1 MNLELSNQ
9 YTENIP
15 EKTYKAITDTSPL
28 VNIFQSGAFL
38 SPLVSNY
45 PNLSCLEIYFLELYK
60 HNFALQYPFFT
71 DYENPFYKH
80 VVPIAYNDND
90 VRCAISVLCGQVMP
104 LNLDDTIMLEYKKRK
119 RSLKSVI
126 PVYLEYGIK
135 RLSTYDMSVLMFLM
149 ISILL
154 FEKNTHIYDRGLEE
168 YLVVVGSVFQN
179 FTFNDIYAN
188 NLALLSFKVFIYND
202 LMSSLINN
210 RIPVVS
216 HFSEYQDI
224 VTNYPFIHLVVVIQ
238 KFRSELSRSPD
249 DPLVLQ
255 KQDGLRYMVKAL
267 SVRDVVSWFPSFFL
281 KQSNLDQ
288 ANLIEIISLIYK
300 RHLLFYLEVDEV
312 RKKNIATSIYL
323 NIMKLPNKYNNGV
336 GVLPQIRSILEYLDD
351 AEMVAFRKKMEL
363 LLLSRFDW
371 KLEEITWT

>member
-1 MNLELSNQ
+1 MDLELSPQ
-9 YTENIP
+9 YTENIQ
-15 EKTYKAITDTSPL
+15 EKTYKAIIDTSPL
-28 VNIFQSGAFL
+28 VNIFQSGGFL
-38 SPLVSNY
+38 SPPVSNY

-104 LNLDDTIMLEYKKRK
+104 LNLDDSIVLEYRKRK

-126 PVYLEYGIK
+126 SVYLEHGVK
-135 RLSTYDMSVLMFLM
+135 RLSTYDMSILMFLM
-149 ISILL
+149 ISMLL
-154 FEKNTHIYDRGLEE
+154 FEKNTHIYDTGLEE
-168 YLVVVGSVFQN
+168 HLVVVGSVFQH
-179 FTFNDIYAN
+179 FTFMDIYAN
-188 NLALLSFKVFIYND
+188 DLALLSFKVFIYND

-210 RIPVVS
+210 RIPIVS
-216 HFSEYQDI
+216 HFSEYQDV
-224 VTNYPFIHLVVVIQ
+224 VTNYPFIHLVVIVQ
-238 KFRSELSRSPD
+238 KFRAELCRAPD

-255 KQDGLRYMVKAL
+255 KLEGLRHMVKTL
-267 SVRDVVSWFPSFFL
+267 SVRDAVSWFPSFFL
-281 KQSNLDQ
+281 KQSNMNL
-288 ANLIEIISLIYK
+288 ASLIETISLIYK
-300 RHLLFYLEVDEV
+300 QHLLFYLEVDEV

-323 NIMKLPNKYNNGV
+323 NIMKLPNKYNIGV

-351 AEMVAFRKKMEL
+351 AEMVLFREKMEL

-371 KLEEITWT
+371 KLEEVTWT